1 MTKKS
6 QMEAIKRYKKK
17 KKRYQF
23 DLDKE
28 ADRELIEF
36 LEGRKAQPFFKAL
49 LKAIVEAGK
58 QRL

>member
-36 LEGRKAQPFFKAL
+36 LEGRKAQPFIKAL
-49 LKAIVEAGK
+49 LKAVVEGGK
-58 QRL
+58 

>member
-6 QMEAIKRYKKK
+6 QMEAFKRYKAK

-36 LEGRKAQPFFKAL
+36 LDGRKAQPFLKAL
-49 LKAIVEAGK
+49 LKAIVEGGK
-58 QRL
+58 